1 MIEGH
6 DCVGINDYFY
16 FVSNFSFSNFDQWV
30 SIYHL
35 LGFVR
40 REGLSFYLPDL
51 RAGRKSLRRP
61 LAVWKEVIAFLFYHG
76 VSSDDQDTHT

>member
-16 FVSNFSFSNFDQWV
+16 FVSNSSFSNFDQWV
-30 SIYHL
+30 SKYHM
-35 LGFVR
+35 LGSVR
-40 REGLSFYLPDL
+40 REGLRLYLPTL

-61 LAVWKEVIAFLFYHG
+61 WAA
-76 VSSDDQDTHT
+76 